1 MTVGDVAYVE
11 MFNDENNRPRGCAL
25 IEFET
30 ADSVN
35 KAVKLM
41 HRYEL
46 KGRKLVVKEVS
57 YLKTHKTPILEV

>member
-57 YLKTHKTPILEV
+57 SVVLKSTQLTY